1 MPAYPSVVY
10 DRTKRRH
17 LSMAGSH
24 CHLRF
29 STKSFVLFVSL
40 LVGALFI
47 VQTYEYVIQRSNRSL
62 HLLRLMEIR

>member
-1 MPAYPSVVY
+1 
-10 DRTKRRH
+10 
-17 LSMAGSH
+17 MAGSH

-29 STKSFVLFVSL
+29 STKSLVLFVSL

-47 VQTYEYVIQRSNRSL
+47 VQTYEYVVQRLNRSL